1 MDENRYRIVLM
12 LRNKKKKG
20 IKVKLVE
27 KYFKFK
33 IYVSVFKYLCYVY
46 LDIDFD
52 GDILLDFSVRS

>member
-1 MDENRYRIVLM
+1 MDENRYYIVLM
-12 LRNKKKKG
+12 LRNKKR
-20 IKVKLVE
+20 KVKLVE

>member
-1 MDENRYRIVLM
+1 M
-12 LRNKKKKG
+12 LRNKKRKG

-46 LDIDFD
+46 LDIDSD

>member
-1 MDENRYRIVLM
+1 MDENRYYIVLM
-12 LRNKKKKG
+12 LRNKKR
-20 IKVKLVE
+20 KVKLVE

-46 LDIDFD
+46 LDIDSD